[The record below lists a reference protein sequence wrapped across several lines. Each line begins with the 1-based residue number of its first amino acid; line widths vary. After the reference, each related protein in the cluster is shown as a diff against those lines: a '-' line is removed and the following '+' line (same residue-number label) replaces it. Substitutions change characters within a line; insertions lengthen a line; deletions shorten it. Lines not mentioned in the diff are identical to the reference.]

1 MHEYSIVSALIE
13 QCEQHAKANRANK
26 ITRVDIKLG
35 VMSGVEPALL
45 ETAFETFKL
54 DGICRDAELRMTLQP
69 LVIACL
75 DCHQESE
82 IAERSIVCPACHSY
96 HTRVLDGEDMLLMQ
110 LEMEQEDER

>member
-13 QCEQHAKANRANK
+13 QCEQHARANQATK

-35 VMSGVEPALL
+35 VMSGVEPSLL
-45 ETAFETFKL
+45 KTAFETFKL
-54 DGICRDAELRMTLQP
+54 DGICREATLCMTLQP

-82 IAERSIVCPACHSY
+82 LAERSIVCPACHSY

-110 LEMEQEDER
+110 LEMEQAEDA